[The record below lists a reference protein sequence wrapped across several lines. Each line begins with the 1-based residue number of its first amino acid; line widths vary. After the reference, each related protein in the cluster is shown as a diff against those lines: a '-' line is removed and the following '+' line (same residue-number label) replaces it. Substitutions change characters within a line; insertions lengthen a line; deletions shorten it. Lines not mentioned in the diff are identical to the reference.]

1 MSDPAVTDPRL
12 LNAVASLNEIGM
24 TINRIGPGDAAHINV
39 TLNLIV
45 ESAIKV
51 VPGSSAVIY
60 IYDQAQHAFDP
71 RSRLSA
77 GERTPPVPWDRPR
90 PNGMGNRAINKRQ
103 RVLSYEETDLNIHP
117 VKVDAGA
124 RAVACFPLIVAE
136 QAVGALYIYLHE
148 GRTFGELELLLLE
161 NFVNQAAMAIYHAR
175 QVASIQR
182 DLARR
187 EEEFARLRR
196 AGLLISS
203 RPRLKETMEAILEM
217 ALEVIDAQYGNFLLV
232 DEGGKDLVVAAV
244 AGVRLSRPYLDNIPI
259 DSTSVTS
266 WVARQREPVCIPD
279 LSVEPWASNYFP
291 FDQDLEMRSEL
302 AVPLVSA
309 SGRLEGVLNLESP
322 LPGAFSERDNQL
334 LQALATQAVITIQE
348 VVLLD
353 ALKEIT
359 EYLLTQPYEKVL
371 ERLAVLAADLL
382 NAHASTVWS
391 LEGDTLVLRASSVDL
406 HESERLPLRESLVG
420 RAVLEREP
428 TFVMDVQV
436 NPHFHRPDLAQEY
449 GWTHAL
455 IVPLLAGDEQE
466 PAGAFGVFSV
476 EADPGRYARSD
487 WEEKILTILAD
498 YASLAI
504 LSSARQEAL
513 QSAHE
518 QHIAAETFAALGDV
532 AANLLHQLN
541 NKVGT
546 IPVRVQGIQDK
557 SALALQA
564 DPYLA
569 TNLAEIERSARDA
582 MRAVRDNLTLL
593 HPIEPVPIDVA
604 PCVQEAIIRTD
615 LPPEVRVVVEGLEDL
630 PPVMA
635 GQHNL
640 TMVFIN
646 LLENASNAM
655 GGAGTVTIC
664 GTVRGEWVRIEVHD
678 TGPGI
683 DSQLQDQIF
692 ELSYTGESTTQV
704 GKLGF
709 GLWWIKTLMARLGGV
724 VSVESDGQ
732 HGTTFRLKFP
742 CRRESIDAER
752 VS

>member
-1 MSDPAVTDPRL
+1 MSDLRVIDPRL
-12 LNAVASLNEIGM
+12 LNALASLNRIGM
-24 TINRIGPGDAAHINV
+24 TINRIGPGDAAHIDV

-60 IYDQAQHAFDP
+60 IYDEAQRAFDP
-71 RSRLSA
+71 TSRLSA

-90 PNGMGNRAINKRQ
+90 PNGMGNRAIEQ
-103 RVLSYEETDLNIHP
+103 RRRILSYEEDLEIHP

-148 GRTFGELELLLLE
+148 ERTFSELELLLLE
-161 NFVNQAAMAIYHAR
+161 SFVNQTAMAIYHAR

-203 RPRLKETMEAILEM
+203 RPRLKETLEAILEM

-232 DEGGKDLVVAAV
+232 DERGKDLVIAAV
-244 AGVRLSRPYLDNIPI
+244 AGDRLSRPYMDNIPL
-259 DSTSVTS
+259 DSASVTS
-266 WVARQREPVCIPD
+266 WVARNREPVCIPD

-291 FDQDLEMRSEL
+291 FDHDLEMRAEL
-302 AVPLVSA
+302 AVPLISA

-322 LPGAFSERDNQL
+322 LVGAFSERDNHL

-348 VVLLD
+348 VLLLD
-353 ALKEIT
+353 ALKDIT
-359 EYLLTQPYEKVL
+359 ERLVIQPHEQVL
-371 ERLAVLAADLL
+371 EQLVELATDLL
-382 NAHASTVWS
+382 NAHASTIWA
-391 LEGDTLVLRASSVDL
+391 LEGNTLVLRASSIDL
-406 HESERLPLRESLVG
+406 RQTERLPVADSLVG
-420 RAVLEREP
+420 QAVIRKKPILVE
-428 TFVMDVQV
+428 DVQT
-436 NPHFHRPDLAQEY
+436 NPHFHRLDLAQEY

-455 IVPLLAGDEQE
+455 IVPLLAGDAQE
-466 PAGAFGVFSV
+466 PTGAFGVFSTAV
-476 EADPGRYARSD
+476 EPGRYARSD
-487 WEEKILTILAD
+487 WEKKVLTILAD
-498 YASLAI
+498 YAALAI
-504 LSSARQEAL
+504 LSTVRQEAL
-513 QSAHE
+513 QAARE

-546 IPVRVQGIQDK
+546 IPVRVQGIEDK
-557 SALALQA
+557 SGPALAA

-569 TNLAEIERSARDA
+569 ANLAEIERSAREA

-593 HPIEPVPIDVA
+593 NPIEPVPIHVATCVREAVARADV
-604 PCVQEAIIRTD
+604 PGEVCVE
-615 LPPEVRVVVEGLEDL
+615 VEGLEML

-635 GQHNL
+635 GQHSL

-655 GGAGTVTIC
+655 GGMGRVTI
-664 GTVRGEWVRIEVHD
+664 RGYERDEWVKVEVHD

-683 DSQLQDQIF
+683 DRQLQDQIF
-692 ELSYTGESTTQV
+692 EFSFSRENAAQPE
-704 GKLGF
+704 KLGF
-709 GLWWIKTLMARLGGV
+709 GLWWIKTLMARLGGAV
-724 VSVESDGQ
+724 TVESDGQ

-742 CRRESIDAER
+742 RRRETGAQEGL
-752 VS
+752 